1 MVRRLLYL
9 NGVAILSVI
18 LFHATGQGFVAMFA
32 WAHRYAPDAAP
43 YAQMSSPSYYALRLI
58 EQVVV
63 AAIPAFLF
71 VSGFFM
77 AVAAGRARATVSW
90 QTVFGRIKY
99 LVAPYLVWTA
109 VALALALA
117 QGKRFPVGD
126 LVAILLTGRISPVL
140 YYVPLLCQFYLLS
153 PWLARAVRA
162 NWKLMLALAAALQ
175 IAVQLTPYPT
185 FLGLD
190 LASKQLW
197 LNLVPK
203 WLFLA
208 RIFWFTLGIVVGFHL
223 DPFKRAL
230 ARVRWPLLALTL
242 ILIPLGVAEWEIYVR
257 LSGADW
263 LAHRETLLDSLYAL
277 SFLGAFVA
285 FDRARPPLDDAVSA
299 LGARS
304 YGIYLTHAF
313 VMENVAR
320 VLYHAAPTLLAY
332 QIVLQPILIVSGLG
346 LPLLA
351 MAIVRRTPAN
361 RFYRYLFG

>member
-9 NGVAILSVI
+9 NGIAILAVI

-32 WAHRYAPDAAP
+32 WAHRYAPDATP
-43 YAQMSSPSYYALRLI
+43 YAQMGSPAYYALRLI

-77 AVAAGRARATVSW
+77 AVAAGRSQATVRW
-90 QTVFGRIKY
+90 QVVFGRIKY
-99 LVAPYLVWTA
+99 LIIPYLVWTA
-109 VALALALA
+109 IALALALA
-117 QGKRFPVGD
+117 QGERFAVGD
-126 LVAILLTGRISPVL
+126 LVVILLTGRISPVL

-153 PWLARAVRA
+153 PWLVRAARA
-162 NWKLMLALAAALQ
+162 NWKLLLALAAALQ

-190 LASKQLW
+190 LAGKQQL

-208 RIFWFTLGIVVGFHL
+208 RILWFVLGIAVGFHL
-223 DPFKRAL
+223 ESFKRVL
-230 ARVRWPLLALTL
+230 ACARWPLLALTL
-242 ILIPLGVAEWEIYVR
+242 ILIPLGMIEWEVYVH
-257 LSGADW
+257 LSGVEW
-263 LAHRETLLDSLYAL
+263 LPHRETLLDSVYAL
-277 SFLGAFVA
+277 GFLGCFVA
-285 FDRARPPLDDAVSA
+285 FDRVRLPLAEPIGA
-299 LGARS
+299 LGVRS

-320 VLYHAAPTLLAY
+320 VLYHAAPLLLAY
-332 QIVLQPILIVSGLG
+332 QIVLQPILIASGLG

-351 MAIVRRTPAN
+351 MAALRRTPAN
-361 RFYRYLFG
+361 RFYNYIFG

>member
-9 NGVAILSVI
+9 NGIAILSVI
-18 LFHATGQGFVAMFA
+18 LFHATGQGFVAVFA
-32 WAHRYAPDAAP
+32 WAHRYAPGAAP
-43 YAQMSSPSYYALRLI
+43 YAQMGSPSYYALRLI

-63 AAIPAFLF
+63 VAIPAFLF

-77 AVAAGRARATVSW
+77 AVAAGRTRATVSW
-90 QTVFGRIKY
+90 QTVFNRIKY
-99 LVAPYLVWTA
+99 LVAPYLVWTV
-109 VALALALA
+109 VALVLALA
-117 QGKRFPVGD
+117 QGKRFSIGD

-153 PWLARAVRA
+153 PWLVRAARAD
-162 NWKLMLALAAALQ
+162 WKLLLALAAALQ

-185 FLGLD
+185 FWGLD
-190 LASKQLW
+190 LASKQQL

-223 DPFKRAL
+223 DLFKRAL
-230 ARVRWPLLALTL
+230 ARVRWPLLVLTL
-242 ILIPLGVAEWEIYVR
+242 ILIPLGVAEWEIYVH
-257 LSGADW
+257 LSGVDW
-263 LAHRETLLDSLYAL
+263 LAHRETLLDSVYAL
-277 SFLGAFVA
+277 GFLGCFVA
-285 FDRARPPLDDAVSA
+285 FDRARLPLEDAIGA

-304 YGIYLTHAF
+304 YGIYLTHAL
-313 VMENVAR
+313 VMENIAR

-332 QIVLQPILIVSGLG
+332 QSLLQPILIVSGLG

-351 MAIVRRTPAN
+351 MAIVRRMSVA
-361 RFYRYLFG
+361 RFYVYLFG